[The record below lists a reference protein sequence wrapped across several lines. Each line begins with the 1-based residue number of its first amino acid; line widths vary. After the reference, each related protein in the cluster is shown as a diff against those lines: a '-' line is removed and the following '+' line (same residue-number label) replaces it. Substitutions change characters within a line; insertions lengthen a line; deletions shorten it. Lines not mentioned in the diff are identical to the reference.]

1 MSESPKFW
9 DKIAEKYAKSPIADE
24 AAYQKKLSVTR
35 SYLRPEMELLELG
48 CGTGSTALLHAPF
61 VRHIHAVDISSKML
75 DIAREKASAQ
85 NIPNVSF
92 EQSAIGDFQAP
103 SESYDAILALSVL
116 HLVENKEAVI
126 AKARRMLKPGGLFI
140 TSTACLGE
148 TMGFFRI
155 IGPIGKFFGF
165 FPLVKVFKKEELL
178 EAITAGGFTIDHEWQ
193 PGKGK
198 SVFAVAKKT
207 A

>member
-48 CGTGSTALLHAPF
+48 CGTGSTALLHAPY

-75 DIAREKASAQ
+75 AIAEEKATAQ
-85 NIPNVSF
+85 NITNVTF
-92 EQSAIGDFQAP
+92 EQAGIGDFQAP
-103 SESYDAILALSVL
+103 NETYDGILALSVL
-116 HLVENKEAVI
+116 HLLESKEAAI

-148 TMGFFRI
+148 TMGFFKI
-155 IGPIGKFFGF
+155 IGPIGKFFGLI
-165 FPLVKVFKKEELL
+165 PLVKVFKKQELL
-178 EAITAGGFTIDHEWQ
+178 DAITGGGFTIEHEWQ

-198 SVFAVAKKT
+198 SVFVVARKT
-207 A
+207 G